1 MNATDPTVTP
11 TAVAGLPATMRAI
24 VQPRYGGPDILTVD
38 EIPVP
43 PIRADE
49 VLLRVEAAGIDRG
62 TEHLLHGKP
71 LLARF
76 EMGMRLPKRRVPGFD
91 VAGTIVQIGAQV
103 EGFAVGDSVCG
114 IALGSFAEYAPALA
128 TKLAHRPPSVE
139 ANIGGTLAISGL
151 TALQALRDAAK
162 LQAGHRVLVLGAS
175 GGVGTFAVQ
184 IAASMGAEVTAVCR
198 AAKADLVR
206 SLGAARV
213 LDYATTDPTDGTEL
227 YDAIIDIGG
236 RRRLRH
242 LRRALVRGGTA
253 VLVGGE
259 GGGPI
264 TGGFPGRMARGAI
277 LSLFG
282 GRRLTG
288 FVSKERG
295 SDVAVLVAMVA
306 RGELRSQIDRVVGLD
321 GVSGALQD
329 LEAGRVCGKVAVRP

>member
-1 MNATDPTVTP
+1 MNATDPTITP
-11 TAVAGLPATMRAI
+11 TAVAALPATMRAI

-43 PIRADE
+43 AIRTDE

-114 IALGSFAEYAPALA
+114 IARGSFAEYAPALV
-128 TKLAHRPPSVE
+128 TKLAHCPPSVE
-139 ANIGGTLAISGL
+139 ANTGGTLAISGL

-198 AAKADLVR
+198 AAKSR
-206 SLGAARV
+206 SRTVPRRGPRAR
-213 LDYATTDPTDGTEL
+213 LLHD
-227 YDAIIDIGG
+227 
-236 RRRLRH
+236 
-242 LRRALVRGGTA
+242 
-253 VLVGGE
+253 
-259 GGGPI
+259 
-264 TGGFPGRMARGAI
+264 
-277 LSLFG
+277 
-282 GRRLTG
+282 
-288 FVSKERG
+288 
-295 SDVAVLVAMVA
+295 
-306 RGELRSQIDRVVGLD
+306 RSH
-321 GVSGALQD
+321 
-329 LEAGRVCGKVAVRP
+329 